1 MVEEK
6 EIEEK
11 KTETPNSES
20 EDWATDFQGERE
32 QTGGNWFKDAV
43 PEGSISF
50 QTTIEF
56 LDEGTKTKN
65 NFDDTV
71 VRFSIIDNGVDKTLD
86 VKTAQ
91 FDILKAIA
99 EQKPLVGKKAV
110 WERTG
115 TTRKDTRRHIKFVQ

>member
-6 EIEEK
+6 EVTIE
-11 KTETPNSES
+11 NSS
-20 EDWATDFQGERE
+20 GDWADEFKGERE
-32 QTGGNWFKDAV
+32 AEGSNWFKDAV

-65 NFDDTV
+65 NFDDAV
-71 VRFSIIDNGVDKTLD
+71 IRFSIREGDNEKTLD
-86 VKTAQ
+86 VKTTQ

-99 EQKPLVGKKAV
+99 EQKPITGKKAV

-115 TTRKDTRRHIKFVQ
+115 TTRKDTRRHIKFKGEQ

>member
-6 EIEEK
+6 EVEV
-11 KTETPNSES
+11 ETINSDS
-20 EDWATDFQGERE
+20 EDWAADFQGERE

-71 VRFSIIDNGVDKTLD
+71 IRFSIKDKDVEKTLD
-86 VKTAQ
+86 IKTTQ
-91 FDILKAIA
+91 FDILKTIA
-99 EQKPLVGKKAV
+99 EQKPVVGKKAV

-115 TTRKDTRRHIKFVQ
+115 TTRKDTRRHIKFLQE